1 MNDFRTLAGQLI
13 MIRLFG
19 TELDADTAAFIR
31 ANRSAA
37 PACSAR
43 T

>member
-19 TELDADTAAFIR
+19 TELDAGHR
-31 ANRSAA
+31 RLH
-37 PACSAR
+37 PR
-43 T
+43 E